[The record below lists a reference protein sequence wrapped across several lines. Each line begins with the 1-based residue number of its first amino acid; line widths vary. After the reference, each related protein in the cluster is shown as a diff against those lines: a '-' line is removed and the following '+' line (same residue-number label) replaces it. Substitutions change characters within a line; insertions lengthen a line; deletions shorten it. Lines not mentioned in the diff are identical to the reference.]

1 MSSLLDDVNR
11 MLQLGYGD
19 VPRLQH
25 IKQTLEKN
33 KMLYVSDRQY
43 LVKLAKDHPESP
55 EVKTTRYEKQDSVKY
70 STDTDLDLEELE
82 DKIKVDSEP
91 S

>member
-1 MSSLLDDVNR
+1 MNSLLDDANR
-11 MLQLGYGD
+11 MLKMGYGD
-19 VPRLQH
+19 TARLQH
-25 IKQTLEKN
+25 IKDTLEQN

-43 LVKLAKDHPESP
+43 LLKLAKDHPENP
-55 EVKTTRYEKQDSVKY
+55 QRKTGKYVPDTVKY

-82 DKIKVDSEP
+82 EKIKVDSEP

>member
-1 MSSLLDDVNR
+1 MNSLLDDANR
-11 MLQLGYGD
+11 LLKMGFGD
-19 VPRLQH
+19 FTRLQQ
-25 IKQTLEKN
+25 IKKTLEEN

-43 LVKLAKDHPESP
+43 LVKLAKDHPENP
-55 EVKTTRYEKQDSVKY
+55 QEKTSKYVPDTVKY

-82 DKIKVDSEP
+82 EKIKVDSEP